1 MSLTP
6 NDRPRLATLEDNG
19 NLAKMTKK
27 FKPLSLAD
35 IRRRRQEDEQAV
47 ALRLKRQQNWVD
59 VESEINYKRMRLNAA
74 MTVVVKTGIFQVQKY
89 V

>member
-35 IRRRRQEDEQAV
+35 IRRRRQEDDQAA
-47 ALRLKRQQNWVD
+47 ALWKKRQQDRVD

-74 MTVVVKTGIFQVQKY
+74 MTVVVKTGKFQVHKY
-89 V
+89 I